1 MSDSQRDGEQTNDES
16 TEGRIDRRS
25 VLKGTAVA
33 GLAGAGF
40 SGAASAQGESEIT
53 FCAAGSET
61 FSYEVSVTGEV
72 MRGGTYE
79 SDSYDEILGEGS
91 ASGAVSEGR
100 CDSWLFT
107 GDPESLELDGPGK
120 VFVNGELFRDTTSGG
135 DTGGGGQLPN
145 RIRIEAKGER
155 VAYKFRV
162 SGQVEKGSQAGT
174 LGVDVI
180 DGNVV
185 RGKVGGS
192 IEGNPDPVDDY
203 RYSGSLAFDSADG
216 PLKVTLHL
224 D

>member
-1 MSDSQRDGEQTNDES
+1 MNDSQRDGEQTSEES

-33 GLAGAGF
+33 GLAGAGLA
-40 SGAASAQGESEIT
+40 GTASAAGENEIT
-53 FCAAGSET
+53 FCAVGSET

-79 SDSYDEILGEGS
+79 SDSYDEILSESS
-91 ASGAVSEGR
+91 ARGAVSEGR

-135 DTGGGGQLPN
+135 DTGGGQLPN

-162 SGQVEKGSQAGT
+162 SGRVEKGAQAGT

-192 IEGNPDPVDDY
+192 IGGNPDPVDDY

-216 PLKVTLHL
+216 PLKVTL
-224 D
+224 DIDG